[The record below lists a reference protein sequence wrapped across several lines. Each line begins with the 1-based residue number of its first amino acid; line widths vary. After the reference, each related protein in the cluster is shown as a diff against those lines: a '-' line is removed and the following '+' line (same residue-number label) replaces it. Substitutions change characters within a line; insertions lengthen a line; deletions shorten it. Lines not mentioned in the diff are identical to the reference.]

1 LSIAHNL
8 SCRFQN
14 RKAGFAAVAAHF
26 SAQMPFDWE
35 MKLEIGNYA
44 QANDVK
50 AICPLHNVIKRYVG
64 GNLSQI
70 TQFLD

>member
-1 LSIAHNL
+1 VA
-8 SCRFQN
+8 RF
-14 RKAGFAAVAAHF
+14 G
-26 SAQMPFDWE
+26 AQMPFDGE

-50 AICPLHNVIKRYVG
+50 AIYPLHNVIKRYVG